1 MTFELFRNY
10 TLLFAF
16 LEPSVLRL
24 DSFFI
29 RCDVCIQE
37 PLAATRRLKKGEDR
51 AGKSSNSDNGT
62 LGTHK
67 MNKGQACS
75 L

>member
-1 MTFELFRNY
+1 MSVY
-10 TLLFAF
+10 KAF
-16 LEPSVLRL
+16 NSDTTAEG
-24 DSFFI
+24 
-29 RCDVCIQE
+29 E
-37 PLAATRRLKKGEDR
+37 GEDT

-67 MNKGQACS
+67 VNKGQECS